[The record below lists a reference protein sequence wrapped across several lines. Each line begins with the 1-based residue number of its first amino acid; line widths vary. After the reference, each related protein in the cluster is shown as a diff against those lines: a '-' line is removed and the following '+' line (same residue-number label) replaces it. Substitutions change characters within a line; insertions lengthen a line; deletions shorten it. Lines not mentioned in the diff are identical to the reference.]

1 MWDFIPSLLRW
12 IVPPP
17 DSDTAANHS
26 WRWRIATFTAMS
38 FFGVVTM
45 AILAF
50 GVVPTVFA
58 GFASSLSLQDS
69 VTEQRQHWVYQLDKQ
84 ILDYRINQCHASTPE
99 ARQLYYSK
107 MQWLMEEYQKLTHQS
122 YNLPACADL

>member
-1 MWDFIPSLLRW
+1 MWDFISAMLKW

-17 DSDTAANHS
+17 DSDIGASHG
-26 WRWRIATFTAMS
+26 WRIRIATFTAMS
-38 FFGVVTM
+38 FFGVIVM

-50 GVVPTVFA
+50 GMVPVVFA
-58 GFASSLSLQDS
+58 GFASSMALENS

-84 ILDYRINQCHASTPE
+84 ILDYRIQQCHASTPE

-107 MQWLMEEYQKLTHQS
+107 MEWLMQEYQKLTRQP
-122 YNLPACADL
+122 YQLPACGDL